1 MYLFNGDGSE
11 YEYDRYVLSI
21 YYELRIVLNILFGLF
36 YLNFRIVL
44 RKS

>member
-11 YEYDRYVLSI
+11 YEHDRHALSI
-21 YYELRIVLNILFGLF
+21 YYEPRIVLNILPGLF
-36 YLNFRIVL
+36 HSNFRTAL